1 MGARIRGLSVLVVVL
16 LVGAF
21 LGSAF
26 REWSPTRRARG
37 PGPATEIL
45 APSER
50 VRVEVRNGGG
60 VPGRAR
66 EAKDQLR
73 NRGFDVVYYG
83 NERPF
88 GLDSSVVLD
97 RIGRPDWARS
107 VAEAL
112 GIVVVREELDPNL
125 LLDVSVVLGR
135 DWEPELPSPPS
146 SGATSWWDIRRFF
159 RTDEAPRLPSG
170 DVDRLAD
177 PGGIGE

>member
-26 REWSPTRRARG
+26 REWSPPRGARVPA
-37 PGPATEIL
+37 PGTGIL
-45 APSER
+45 APDER

-60 VPGRAR
+60 IPGRAR

-88 GLDSSVVLD
+88 GRDSSVVLD

-112 GIVVVREELDPNL
+112 GIVAVREELDPNL

-135 DWEPELPSPPS
+135 DWEPELPSSASP
-146 SGATSWWDIRRFF
+146 GATAWWDLRRFF
-159 RTDEAPRLPSG
+159 GTEPSRLPSA

-177 PGGIGE
+177 PGGGGE